1 LLRLSPLDKS
11 NSLPSNSLAI
21 VSSKGDTILLL
32 NNDSIFFLLHSIHA
46 KEPFSYHTKAEY
58 TCIPQAIFVKLP
70 LIQIFCLIALSSIH
84 VFAASTHR
92 D

>member
-1 LLRLSPLDKS
+1 LLRLSPFDKS

-46 KEPFSYHTKAEY
+46 KGSFSYHTKAEY
-58 TCIPQAIFVKLP
+58 TCIPQAIFVKLA
-70 LIQIFCLIALSSIH
+70 LSQIFC
-84 VFAASTHR
+84 
-92 D
+92 